1 MLDVEPSVDRVLRKA
16 AVLAPVSGAATHELA
31 ERFVDHPTRRSRTLR
46 ALAFR
51 IPTRSMPSTF
61 TTVRSSRQSRS
72 AGSGG
77 WTERVGLGPH
87 GAPEGL
93 GSRWCYGTRA
103 VRQSQR
109 YSVQR
114 QRLLARLG
122 GGLPGVAG
130 LDRTPDDARQT
141 RLDAVGCTAHP
152 GAAEG
157 FGNDLVRVGKR
168 FRAFVFDRGR
178 APADRGH
185 HAQPAWAPPLPPRRA
200 CPRVVLL
207 PVAR

>member
-157 FGNDLVRVGKR
+157 FGNDLVGVGKQ
-168 FRAFVFDRGR
+168 FRAFVSDRDR
-178 APADRGH
+178 APADR
-185 HAQPAWAPPLPPRRA
+185 
-200 CPRVVLL
+200 
-207 PVAR
+207 